1 MKQIN
6 LDTFNYTENKFEGP
20 YGDIIN
26 NKYEGIVDNYHIVI
40 FTSADGKQWLGTVRC
55 NDTEELIGEVSGGT
69 TAQSIVDTLNL
80 FIKNGVLK

>member
-6 LDTFNYTENKFEGP
+6 LDTLNYTENKFEGP

-40 FTSADGKQWLGTVRC
+40 FTSADGKQWLGTFRC
-55 NDTEELIGEVSGGT
+55 NDTEKLIVEVSGGT
-69 TAQSIVDTLNL
+69 TAQSVVDTLNL
-80 FIKNGVLK
+80 FIKNGALK